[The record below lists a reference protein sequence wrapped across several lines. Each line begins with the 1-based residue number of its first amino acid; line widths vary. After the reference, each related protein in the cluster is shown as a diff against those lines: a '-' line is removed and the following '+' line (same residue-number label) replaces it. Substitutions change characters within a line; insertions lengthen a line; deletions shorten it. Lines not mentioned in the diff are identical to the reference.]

1 MVLPMEELRSIVQI
15 IMRQS
20 MGMVMMYFMMTA
32 QTLS

>member
-1 MVLPMEELRSIVQI
+1 MALPMEELPSIVQI

-20 MGMVMMYFMMTA
+20 MGMVMMSFMMTV